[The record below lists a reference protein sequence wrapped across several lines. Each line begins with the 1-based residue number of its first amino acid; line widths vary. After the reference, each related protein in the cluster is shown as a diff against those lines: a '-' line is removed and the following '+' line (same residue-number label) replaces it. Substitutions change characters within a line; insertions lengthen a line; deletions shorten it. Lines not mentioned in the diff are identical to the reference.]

1 MFNKT
6 LPTVGIYVSRH
17 LGLLLCNI
25 AIMKRFLPLL
35 MLTTSLFAITGYV
48 RFSEFSVCMD
58 NCSIYYLED
67 ENEEFLTWI
76 TYLDSIE
83 ILDNYND
90 RYVDLEGDTVQCV
103 ECDAINVTSIMLSS
117 DCQTPVFCVVDPCSV
132 SACTSY
138 PAAECI
144 PNYCDGCWADYYLN
158 GELLNCNQTLL
169 CDEGYT
175 EINGHCFYDNDLAIL
190 QNMIDNSYESG
201 IDLDCE
207 DWDDYCGSPNP
218 YMDDPDS
225 WFWKIIDGQEYYF
238 SDGDS
243 IVEPLEL
250 GIQQWE
256 NGRLISIMCG
266 AYIYCQLSGPI
277 PENINE
283 LTEIEQLRLE
293 YNYLSGYLPES
304 ICDLN
309 VNYEDY
315 LSFDFTGNLFCPLYP
330 SCIEDYIGEQD
341 TTNCEQLFIKYE
353 TVPITYNLHNAFPNP
368 FNPNTTLRYDLPKNS
383 KVNITIYDM
392 MGREVKTLFNQ
403 AQDAGYKSLIW
414 DATNNYGKP
423 VSAGIYLYQIQAG
436 KYIQTKKMVLLK

>member
-1 MFNKT
+1 
-6 LPTVGIYVSRH
+6 
-17 LGLLLCNI
+17 
-25 AIMKRFLPLL
+25 
-35 MLTTSLFAITGYV
+35 MLSTTLFAITGYV
-48 RFSEFSVCMD
+48 RFSEVSVCMD

-67 ENEEFLTWI
+67 ENGEFLSWI

-90 RYVDLEGDTVQCV
+90 RFVDIEGDTVQCV
-103 ECDAINVTSIMLSS
+103 ECEAIDITSIMLSYE
-117 DCQTPVFCVVDPCSV
+117 CQTPVNCFVDPCVV
-132 SACTSY
+132 SECTSF

-144 PNYCDGCWADYYLN
+144 PNYCGGCWADYYLN
-158 GELLNCNQTLL
+158 GELINCNQTLL

-190 QNMIDNSYESG
+190 QNMIDNSYASD

-207 DWDDYCGSPNP
+207 DWDAYCGSPNP
-218 YMDDPDS
+218 YMDDPGS

-250 GIQQWE
+250 GIQEWE
-256 NGRLISIMCG
+256 NGRLTSIMCG
-266 AYIYCQLSGPI
+266 SYIYCQLSGPI

-293 YNYLSGYLPES
+293 YNYFSGYIPES

-309 VNYEDY
+309 FNYEDN
-315 LSFDFTGNLFCPLYP
+315 LSIDLTGNLICPPYP

-341 TTNCEQLFIKYE
+341 TANCEQVSIIDEAL
-353 TVPITYNLHNAFPNP
+353 PITYKLHNAYPNP
-368 FNPNTTLRYDLPKNS
+368 FNPVTTLPYDLPEQS
-383 KVNITIYDM
+383 IVNIIIYNM
-392 MGREVKTLFNQ
+392 LGREVKTLINQ
-403 AQDAGYKSLIW
+403 TQDAGYRSVLW

-423 VSAGIYLYQIQAG
+423 VSAGIYLYQLQAG
-436 KYIQTKKMVLLK
+436 EYISTKKMVLMK